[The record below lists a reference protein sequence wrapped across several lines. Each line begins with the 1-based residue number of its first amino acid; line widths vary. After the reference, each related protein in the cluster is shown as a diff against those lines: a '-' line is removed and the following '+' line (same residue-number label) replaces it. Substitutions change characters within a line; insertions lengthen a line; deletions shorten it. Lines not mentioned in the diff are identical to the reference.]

1 MSVQYSAVSWNR
13 QKRIYDSIIAGCIA
27 GYLLI
32 FTAFGSA
39 INPDA
44 TIETLM
50 IRGLGSG
57 AFLMLHIVL
66 SIGPLCRLQPRLL
79 PLLYNRR
86 HLGVATFLMGLAH
99 GSFAIFQFH
108 ALGNVNPFV
117 SVLTS
122 NTRYDSLANFPF
134 QQLGLAALIILFVM
148 AATSHDFWL
157 KNLSAPVWKGLH
169 MFVYAA
175 YGLLI
180 AHVTLGALQ
189 SETSPALASLPG
201 IGMATVIG
209 LHLAAAHREHLIDS
223 KKIETA
229 KDGFVEV
236 CRLDEIPEKRAKI
249 VSIGGERVAVF
260 RYDNRISAISNVCR
274 HQNGPLGEGM
284 IIDGCVTCPWHGFQY
299 LPATGASPPPF
310 TEKVPTYMARI
321 GNGVVYLNP
330 VPFPA
335 GTLIEPAIIT
345 GNPL

>member
-44 TIETLM
+44 TMETLM

-209 LHLAAAHREHLIDS
+209 LHLAAARREHLIDS
-223 KKIETA
+223 KRIETA

-330 VPFPA
+330 VPFPP
-335 GTLIEPAIIT
+335 GTLIEPAIIIE
-345 GNPL
+345 NPL

>member
-1 MSVQYSAVSWNR
+1 MSLQYRAVSWNR
-13 QKRIYDSIIAGCIA
+13 QKRIYDSIIACGIA

-32 FTAFGSA
+32 FTASGSA
-39 INPDA
+39 ANPEA
-44 TIETLM
+44 TLETLF

-108 ALGNVNPFV
+108 ALGNVNPLV

-189 SETSPALASLPG
+189 SESSPALASLPG

-209 LHLAAAHREHLIDS
+209 LHLAAARREHLIDS

-229 KDGFVEV
+229 NDGFVEV

-321 GNGVVYLNP
+321 GNGTVYINP
-330 VPFPA
+330 APFPP

-345 GNPL
+345 EKPL